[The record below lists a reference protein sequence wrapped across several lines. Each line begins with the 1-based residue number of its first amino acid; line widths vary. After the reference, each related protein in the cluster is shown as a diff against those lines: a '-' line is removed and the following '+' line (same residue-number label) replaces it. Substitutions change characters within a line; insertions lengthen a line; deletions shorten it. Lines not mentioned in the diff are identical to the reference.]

1 LAELPRFIF
10 SLFHF
15 DMETKGRK
23 TKSLAK
29 SLAKKNGLYINTH
42 IGTYIESMYVFMCF
56 MIDCYKFYVVGLYT
70 PSESEKRW
78 NYLKDCYRKAR
89 NLFKKRQALQQRS
102 GSAGISKSE
111 SITPSFRHYDSM
123 TFLNDIL
130 EHRQ

>member
-1 LAELPRFIF
+1 
-10 SLFHF
+10 
-15 DMETKGRK
+15 
-23 TKSLAK
+23 
-29 SLAKKNGLYINTH
+29 
-42 IGTYIESMYVFMCF
+42 